1 MRILLVEDNVE
12 YRSLVKK
19 ALLERIPDGIV
30 DEAAD
35 ADAALSLLT
44 RATPDIVLTD
54 IGLPG
59 ATNGLALIARIRRK
73 GPQPPIVIITNHN
86 LPEYR
91 AEAARLGANDFLS
104 KGASTAQDIVSAV
117 NRLTDGQ
124 QRT

>member
-12 YRSLVKK
+12 YRQLVKR
-19 ALLERIPDGIV
+19 ALLERIPGGIV
-30 DEAAD
+30 DEATD
-35 ADAALSLLT
+35 ADAALS
-44 RATPDIVLTD
+44 D

-73 GPQPPIVIITNHN
+73 GPLPPIVIITNHN

-117 NRLTDGQ
+117 HRLTNGG
-124 QRT
+124 RA

>member
-12 YRSLVKK
+12 YRQLVKR

-35 ADAALSLLT
+35 AEAALSMLK
-44 RATPDIVLTD
+44 RSSPDIVLTD

-59 ATNGLALIARIRRK
+59 DTNGLGLIARIRRT
-73 GPQPPIVIITNHN
+73 GPTPPIVIITNHN

-91 AEAARLGANDFLS
+91 AEAARLGANVFLS
-104 KGASTAQDIVSAV
+104 KGSSTAQDIVSAIH
-117 NRLTDGQ
+117 RLTNGH
-124 QRT
+124 RA

>member
-12 YRSLVKK
+12 YRQIVKR

-35 ADAALSLLT
+35 ANAALSMLT
-44 RATPDIVLTD
+44 RSTPDIVLTD

-59 ATNGLALIARIRRK
+59 ATNGLALIARIRRA
-73 GPQPPIVIITNHN
+73 GPLPPIVIITNHN

-91 AEAARLGANDFLS
+91 AEAARLGADDFLA
-104 KGASTAQDIVSAV
+104 KGTSTPQDIVSAV
-117 NRLTDGQ
+117 NRLTDSKHM
-124 QRT
+124 